1 MRNKNSFMSKLAVLS
16 VSLVLTSAGSINGA
30 LPLIESGLKISNT
43 EMELLSTAP
52 ALSVVIFVLLSAV
65 LADHIGIKKTI
76 ALGLLLVGVAG
87 GAPMLL
93 QDYSVI
99 LASRFLLGAGFG
111 LINSLAVSII
121 NVLFDSEPNTKATLQ
136 GFRGSAENVGNAT
149 LTIIAGVL
157 FAMNWHM
164 SFAIYLIAFPILV
177 LFWIFAPEV
186 NTEPKTGESAETESQ
201 FNLSPTVW
209 IMAIFA
215 LLLVMMFTALSVRFS
230 SMAVAIKGENYNAWI
245 ILAAM
250 PIIGIVTGSFFG
262 LLNKWTGK
270 GCLYIGIGLLIIAN
284 LLVGFS
290 GDNFTM
296 LLFGYVISGIPGS
309 LIFPFIYNSLSL
321 YVSKKSMAFATSLI
335 LIGCNLGNFLS
346 PFGMRVAQAVSGTTG
361 LGAPFPVFSVVLIGI
376 AIVFYF
382 QDRMMAKKAAVSEHV
397 SAK

>member
-157 FAMNWHM
+157 LAMNWHM

-230 SMAVAIKGENYNAWI
+230 SMAVAIKGENYNASN